1 MRVRSRRGG
10 MKGLAWGLFF
20 IGLGVAMLL
29 SELGWLHGDVWRHIW
44 PFWPAIFGVGHLVQG
59 RSAKSIGDGVFML
72 LISGYLFVSNEEL
85 YGLGWSRSWP
95 LVLVALGVA
104 ELVKVIAARWLP
116 EREIEVEVSE
126 VEASEAEE
134 EQSRV

>member
-1 MRVRSRRGG
+1 MRIRSRRGG

-20 IGLGVAMLL
+20 IGLGVVMLL
-29 SELGWLHGDVWRHIW
+29 SQLGWLDGDVWRHTW
-44 PFWPAIFGVGHLVQG
+44 PFWPAIFGIGHLVQG

-72 LISGYLFVSNEEL
+72 LISGYLYVSNEGL

-104 ELVKVIAARWLP
+104 ELVKVIAGRWLP
-116 EREIEVEVSE
+116 EHEHEIEVAEDE
-126 VEASEAEE
+126 QPEAGKEH
-134 EQSRV
+134 SRV